1 MKTLKVKVKDDSTSI
16 KVIEPASYKKAII
29 IANGA
34 GANMSSDFIS
44 YYHKELSEKYLTI
57 KFNFLYQEKNKKV
70 PDFTRLPPTPT
81 RKTRKIKNRPFKRS
95 YQADAL
101 SIWNQR

>member
-34 GANMSSDFIS
+34 GANFDIK
-44 YYHKELSEKYLTI
+44 KENIVLSGKSMGGRVASTIFQESKCKKLT
-57 KFNFLYQEKNKKV
+57 LEAG
-70 PDFTRLPPTPT
+70 DH
-81 RKTRKIKNRPFKRS
+81 S
-95 YQADAL
+95 L
-101 SIWNQR
+101 SR